1 MTDSFDA
8 IIVGAGFAGLRMLHR
23 MRELGFSAV
32 VLEAGDGIGGVWH
45 WNRYPGA
52 RCDVTSPDY
61 SYPFDPELDQE
72 WTWSERYATQPEILR
87 YIDHVADRYDLRR
100 DIRLNTTVTRA
111 EFDEATDTWV
121 VHTDSGGADGAS
133 SSSDSPRP
141 RPESRNLRARW
152 LLMATGQLSATRT
165 PDFPGLESF
174 AGEVLW
180 TAKWP
185 KEGRDLTGK
194 RVAVIGTGSS
204 GTQMIPVIAEQV
216 AHLTVFQR
224 TPNFS
229 VPAGNRPLTESEMAE
244 IKATYPQRRAALHN
258 TPSGM
263 SVPVFK
269 DSALEATPEERR
281 ARYES
286 QWGEVGFGFV
296 LSYSDLLLD
305 QRANE
310 TAADFLREKIREKVR
325 NPELAEKL
333 SPRDYPFG
341 AKRPCV
347 DTNYFETFN
356 LPHVELVD
364 VREEPI
370 VAITP
375 TGVRTA
381 IGSHDADVLILA
393 TGFDALTGALNRIDI
408 RGVGGVALRDRWA
421 DGPSTYLGI
430 GISGFPN
437 FFVIAGPGSPSLLTN
452 VIVSIEQHAQ
462 WIGDLLAHAREHGVT
477 RIDVDPEAE
486 AKWTAHVAEAAART
500 LYPQADTY
508 YLSSG
513 SSAFMPY
520 VGGVRGYRRVCDD
533 VAAEGYVGFTLSPA
547 GALSPTG

>member
-1 MTDSFDA
+1 MTPHFDA

-23 MRELGFSAV
+23 MRELGLSGV

-87 YIDHVADRYDLRR
+87 YIDHVADRYDLWR
-100 DIRLNTTVTRA
+100 DIRLDARVTA
-111 EFDEATDTWV
+111 ATFDEATDTWRV
-121 VHTDSGGADGAS
+121 SVDGAG
-133 SSSDSPRP
+133 D
-141 RPESRNLRARW
+141 LTARW
-152 LLMATGQLSATRT
+152 VLMATGQLSATRT
-165 PDFPGLESF
+165 PEFPGLESF

-180 TAKWP
+180 TARWP

-229 VPAGNRPLTESEMAE
+229 VPAGNRPISEAEMAE

-269 DSALEATPEERR
+269 ESALEATPEQRR

-296 LSYSDLLLD
+296 LSYADLLLD
-305 QRANE
+305 ERANE
-310 TAADFLREKIREKVR
+310 TAADFLRGKIREKVQD
-325 NPELAEKL
+325 PIVAEKL
-333 SPRDYPFG
+333 SPRGYPFG

-347 DTNYFETFN
+347 DTDYFETFN
-356 LPHVELVD
+356 RPNVTLVD
-364 VREEPI
+364 VREDPI
-370 VAITP
+370 LEIVP

-381 IGSHDADVLILA
+381 IGLHEADTLILA
-393 TGFDALTGALNRIDI
+393 TGFDALTGALDRIDI
-408 RGVGGVALRDRWA
+408 RGLGGEPLKDRWA
-421 DGPSTYLGI
+421 KGPSTYLGLAV
-430 GISGFPN
+430 SGFPN
-437 FFVIAGPGSPSLLTN
+437 LFIVAGPGSPSLLTN
-452 VIVSIEQHAQ
+452 VIVSIEQHAL
-462 WIGDLLAHAREHGVT
+462 WLGDLFDHARANGIT
-477 RIDVDPEAE
+477 RIDVEPDSERT
-486 AKWTAHVAEAAART
+486 WTEHVADAAART
-500 LYPQADTY
+500 LYPRADTY
-508 YLSSG
+508 YLSGG
-513 SSAFMPY
+513 SFMPY
-520 VGGVRGYRRVCDD
+520 VGGVRGYRRICES
-533 VAAEGYVGFTLSPA
+533 VAAENYRGFVFSRSPELA
-547 GALSPTG
+547 PLP